1 MKRYF
6 VFLGILQVFVAIGAI
21 PAGLGY
27 LADLSGSGMGTSP
40 ALLENSPFQ
49 NFLIPALFLLLVHGI
64 GNAIAAFFS
73 FKKKEIAGKLGF
85 SLGVI
90 LCLWILLQVYWI
102 GLSSFMQPLFF
113 IIGFIE
119 MVLGILIIKRK

>member
-1 MKRYF
+1 MKKYF

-21 PAGLGY
+21 PAGVGY
-27 LADLSGSGMGTSP
+27 LSDLSGTGMGTSP
-40 ALLENSPFQ
+40 ALLMNSPFH
-49 NFLIPALFLLLVHGI
+49 NFLIPALFLLIVHGI
-64 GNAIAAFFS
+64 GNSAAAFFS

-85 SLGVI
+85 ALGVI

-113 IIGFIE
+113 IIGLIE
-119 MVLGILIIKRK
+119 ILLGVLIIKRK